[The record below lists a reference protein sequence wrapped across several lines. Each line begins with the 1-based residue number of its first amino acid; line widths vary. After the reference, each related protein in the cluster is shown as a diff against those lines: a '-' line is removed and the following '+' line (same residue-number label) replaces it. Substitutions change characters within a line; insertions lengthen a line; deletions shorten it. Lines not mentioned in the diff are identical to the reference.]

1 MYVGKESMN
10 MIISF
15 NKEEHVTCRLH
26 STGKEME
33 HCQLGVVM
41 GDEGLFVTLLHIYHN
56 TLTYTAQVI
65 PTQWATD
72 VLVAE
77 LNVPDGF

>member
-15 NKEEHVTCRLH
+15 NKEEEHVTCRLH

-41 GDEGLFVTLLHIYHN
+41 GDEGLFFTLLHIPQYFDIHC
-56 TLTYTAQVI
+56 TSDTYTMNNRRI
-65 PTQWATD
+65 GGRT
-72 VLVAE
+72 
-77 LNVPDGF
+77 